1 MAKSEKSDGSQ
12 ANTDAFE
19 AAIAISALR
28 DSMSRAKTRRK
39 ARSRY
44 CGVSTSM
51 VGQKSWGPKVEGQS
65 WLLLSRNSRQPY

>member
-1 MAKSEKSDGSQ
+1 MAKSENSDGSQ

-28 DSMSRAKTRRK
+28 DSMSRTESRRK
-39 ARSRY
+39 VRSRY
-44 CGVSTSM
+44 CGGSTSM

-65 WLLLSRNSRQPY
+65 WLLLSRNSPQPY